1 MKPST
6 EFLDLLDLSFLS
18 TEEEAKIL
26 KVLQRDEELRK
37 NDTGRVRRLKANTP
51 NPQQLRVMTGE
62 WFEDLKAKRYG
73 QPCDITAVVKSSMR
87 KKRTPAPKINPF
99 MGYTA
104 SEGRGDSNQLSTSR
118 RLPDF
123 AEETYRG
130 FTDED
135 FSLNEEPSSEIGE
148 QKSPGNQH
156 EGGKQWGGKSS
167 NPFLNTQS
175 PPSAT
180 SAPGNHSPEA
190 SGVPRAEN
198 RSFAFMPFKSNAT
211 SQEAVKPAES
221 SRRVSLPPALR
232 KGASVEDSW
241 VKISVE
247 PNTVT
252 GSDLKEDESLPGTGR
267 GENEGSEA
275 YTSCSSSD
283 SEESQSVPLTPSEPV
298 LLHFNQN
305 VSDDINISHQS
316 VRPVPRRRTFQER
329 SGDSDTAK
337 RPVVPETTS
346 SVSSSSTST
355 TEQTETIRYEV
366 TSSRSQSPAVIS
378 CSGSVSAELHE
389 KSVFEMTAPEIITLK
404 KQPRM
409 DFSYAGSGDPEN
421 IQVLS
426 SGRDVDR
433 LEEEARPSREVL
445 KASVDTFG
453 QVGFESTEP
462 TNETGGESRALGNK
476 DQAVEPALL
485 YKVPPVERRD
495 PPVDLSESVQY
506 AGHEQPDYKL
516 VGFGK
521 SPEMEYKIPK
531 PSTHSFLASHAEDET
546 VSSDL
551 SGSQL
556 EDWQSAK
563 QTENNCV
570 REKRFEVSTGED
582 ELGINQ
588 RPTKIK
594 LPAVQTE
601 VPQSRE
607 QMQLDESLHK
617 IRPGEKHSSALTAS
631 GPATGEMAVAN
642 MPTNDGLYAQMKLS
656 SESDR
661 PGVTE
666 EEEERSALFV
676 MKPRRT
682 FAALPL
688 QPSDDHMTRGSDVLT
703 LSEKV
708 MVGEIRD
715 PPETRHY
722 NQEDAQPVSLES
734 QEANQDVVAEDT
746 SSAGPGSDEETQSS
760 DAYHDLRGAVQLSGG
775 ESTETE
781 NFSPTRSGAGRQGMR
796 KRDAADPN
804 KTVESARVR
813 FKPHQGNPFASDS
826 TAVGGVLVSGEES
839 LSPEHVSSSV
849 DVRPPRPEEDQS
861 VPNVQLGNGNHKI
874 PAIVVMPSHSQQSG
888 GTKGGQKSEAVKGII
903 ASSAEL
909 EDEGLDSGDDQSSVS
924 SYGSELSARK
934 SHLSHALSAGHTGSL
949 LSIYSDAGDYGNVVV
964 QGAVEFA
971 MMYSPAEELII
982 MVEQCQDLAYGNA
995 RKQRTDP
1002 YVKTYLLPDKFR
1014 RTKRKTSIKKQTINP
1029 VYVESLR
1036 YKIKKKD
1043 LQDKTLHL
1051 SIWHNDSRGRNV
1063 FLGQVELNLKT
1074 WDWGHEALTWYNLQ
1088 PKGGE
1093 GQESQDY
1100 RGMLL
1105 LALKYVPQVSTG
1117 DSKQAM
1123 GEVHVWLK
1131 EAKDLVQLKSH
1142 NMESFVK
1149 CYMLPDTSKKSRQ
1162 KTRVVKKSQNPVYN
1176 HAMVFDGFREG
1187 EVKEACC
1194 ELTVWDH
1201 HKLSNQFL
1209 GGLRLGV
1216 GTGESYG
1223 KKVEWMDSVN
1233 QEVEVWE
1240 RMLSEPNTWVEGM
1253 LPLRSS
1259 MTPKK

>member
-1 MKPST
+1 
-6 EFLDLLDLSFLS
+6 
-18 TEEEAKIL
+18 
-26 KVLQRDEELRK
+26 
-37 NDTGRVRRLKANTP
+37 
-51 NPQQLRVMTGE
+51 
-62 WFEDLKAKRYG
+62 
-73 QPCDITAVVKSSMR
+73 
-87 KKRTPAPKINPF
+87 
-99 MGYTA
+99 
-104 SEGRGDSNQLSTSR
+104 
-118 RLPDF
+118 
-123 AEETYRG
+123 
-130 FTDED
+130 
-135 FSLNEEPSSEIGE
+135 
-148 QKSPGNQH
+148 
-156 EGGKQWGGKSS
+156 
-167 NPFLNTQS
+167 
-175 PPSAT
+175 
-180 SAPGNHSPEA
+180 
-190 SGVPRAEN
+190 
-198 RSFAFMPFKSNAT
+198 MPFKSNAT
-211 SQEAVKPAES
+211 SQEAVKPPES

-252 GSDLKEDESLPGTGR
+252 GSDLNEDAPLPGTGR

-275 YTSCSSSD
+275 HTSCSSSD

-305 VSDDINISHQS
+305 VSDDVNISHQS

-366 TSSRSQSPAVIS
+366 TSSRSQSPAVTS
-378 CSGSVSAELHE
+378 CSGSASAELHE
-389 KSVFEMTAPEIITLK
+389 KSVSEMTAPEIITLK

-433 LEEEARPSREVL
+433 LEEEASPSREVL

-462 TNETGGESRALGNK
+462 KNETGGESRALGNK
-476 DQAVEPALL
+476 DQAVEPTLL
-485 YKVPPVERRD
+485 YKVPLVERRD
-495 PPVDLSESVQY
+495 PPVDISESVQY

-588 RPTKIK
+588 RPTKMK

-601 VPQSRE
+601 VPQSGE

-617 IRPGEKHSSALTAS
+617 IRPGEKHSSALTTS

-642 MPTNDGLYAQMKLS
+642 MPANDGLYAQVKLS

-666 EEEERSALFV
+666 EEEEEKSALFV

-688 QPSDDHMTRGSDVLT
+688 QPSDDHMTGGSDVLT

-708 MVGEIRD
+708 MVG
-715 PPETRHY
+715 
-722 NQEDAQPVSLES
+722 DAQPVSLES
-734 QEANQDVVAEDT
+734 QEVNQDVVVEDT
-746 SSAGPGSDEETQSS
+746 SLAGPGSDEETQSS
-760 DAYHDLRGAVQLSGG
+760 DAYHDLSGAVQLSGG
-775 ESTETE
+775 ESTEI
-781 NFSPTRSGAGRQGMR
+781 FSPTRSGAGRQGMR

-813 FKPHQGNPFASDS
+813 SKPHQGNPFASDS
-826 TAVGGVLVSGEES
+826 AAVCGVLVSGEES

-861 VPNVQLGNGNHKI
+861 VPNVQLGNGNQKI
-874 PAIVVMPSHSQQSG
+874 PAIVVMPSHSLQSG
-888 GTKGGQKSEAVKGII
+888 GTKG
-903 ASSAEL
+903 
-909 EDEGLDSGDDQSSVS
+909 
-924 SYGSELSARK
+924 
-934 SHLSHALSAGHTGSL
+934 
-949 LSIYSDAGDYGNVVV
+949 
-964 QGAVEFA
+964 
-971 MMYSPAEELII
+971 M
-982 MVEQCQDLAYGNA
+982 
-995 RKQRTDP
+995 
-1002 YVKTYLLPDKFR
+1002 
-1014 RTKRKTSIKKQTINP
+1014 
-1029 VYVESLR
+1029 
-1036 YKIKKKD
+1036 
-1043 LQDKTLHL
+1043 
-1051 SIWHNDSRGRNV
+1051 
-1063 FLGQVELNLKT
+1063 
-1074 WDWGHEALTWYNLQ
+1074 
-1088 PKGGE
+1088 
-1093 GQESQDY
+1093 
-1100 RGMLL
+1100 
-1105 LALKYVPQVSTG
+1105 
-1117 DSKQAM
+1117 
-1123 GEVHVWLK
+1123 
-1131 EAKDLVQLKSH
+1131 
-1142 NMESFVK
+1142 
-1149 CYMLPDTSKKSRQ
+1149 
-1162 KTRVVKKSQNPVYN
+1162 
-1176 HAMVFDGFREG
+1176 
-1187 EVKEACC
+1187 
-1194 ELTVWDH
+1194 
-1201 HKLSNQFL
+1201 
-1209 GGLRLGV
+1209 
-1216 GTGESYG
+1216 
-1223 KKVEWMDSVN
+1223 
-1233 QEVEVWE
+1233 
-1240 RMLSEPNTWVEGM
+1240 
-1253 LPLRSS
+1253 
-1259 MTPKK
+1259 